1 MDQIEI
7 ILRPRPYGFHLITDE
22 IIDAISPLPS
32 NGLLH
37 LFIRHTSAGICIN
50 ENADPDVLHDLNLYF
65 NRLVPVNLQGIKH
78 VLEGEDDMP
87 AHVKSILCGHEL
99 SIPFSNQKLL
109 LGTWQGIYLAEFR
122 YKASPRK
129 IIASIIQ

>member
-1 MDQIEI
+1 MDQLEI

-22 IIDAISPLPS
+22 ILDAIGSIPS
-32 NGLLH
+32 SGIMH
-37 LFIRHTSAGICIN
+37 LFIRHTSAGLRIN

-65 NRLVPVNLQGIKH
+65 DRLVPENLKGIKH
-78 VLEGEDDMP
+78 VMEGVEDMP
-87 AHVKSILCGHEL
+87 AHVKPILCGHEL
-99 SIPFSNQKLL
+99 IIPIADHKLL

-129 IIASIIQ
+129 IIISLIS